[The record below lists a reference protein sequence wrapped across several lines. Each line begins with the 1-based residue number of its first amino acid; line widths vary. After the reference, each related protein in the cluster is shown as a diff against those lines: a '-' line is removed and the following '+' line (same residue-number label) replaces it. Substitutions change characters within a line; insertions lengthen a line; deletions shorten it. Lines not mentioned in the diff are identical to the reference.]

1 MEQQKTLK
9 EEAQA
14 YMPKQSKNIA
24 DLPQIEVTAPM
35 KDGEGVDKDGNKF
48 KYKFVDVNGEEY
60 RVPGVVL
67 GQIKDI
73 LESNPNM
80 KTFKVKKSGK
90 GLETRYTTIP
100 LS

>member
-14 YMPKQSKNIA
+14 FVPKQSKNIA
-24 DLPQIEVTAPM
+24 DLPQIDLSTPM
-35 KDGEGVDKDGNKF
+35 KDGEGVDKEGAKF
-48 KYKFVDVNGEEY
+48 KYKFVEVNGEEY

-80 KTFKVKKSGK
+80 KSFKVKKSGK
-90 GLETRYTTIP
+90 GLDTRYTTIP